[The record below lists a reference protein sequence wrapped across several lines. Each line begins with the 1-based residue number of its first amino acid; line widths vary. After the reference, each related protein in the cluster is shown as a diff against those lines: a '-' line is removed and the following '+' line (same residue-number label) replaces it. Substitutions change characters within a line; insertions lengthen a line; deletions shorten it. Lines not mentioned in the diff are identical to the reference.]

1 MVRSVI
7 HSARPRTPFRAVTA
21 SRGKTVRA
29 EPVSALVETGKVR
42 FAGNFRDLEDEL
54 YGFTT
59 NGYMGEHSP
68 NRADAMMWGI
78 SDLFPE
84 LLKAEEPKP
93 QVVLPQVRRSG
104 NNQWMYR

>member
-29 EPVSALVETGKVR
+29 EPVSALMETGKVR
-42 FAGNFRDLEDEL
+42 MAGYHRDLEDEL

-59 NGYMGEHSP
+59 NGFMGEHSP

-84 LLKAEEPKP
+84 LLKATEDKP
-93 QVVLPQVRRSG
+93 QIVMPVIRRASP
-104 NNQWMYR
+104 NAWMNR